1 MRKSTLKLTLKK
13 KWFDLI
19 LKGEKKEE
27 YREIKD
33 YWINR
38 LTIPMPFSEDGYEFI
53 CDEFSL
59 VEFSNGYGD
68 KVGKILI
75 ECKSIEIK
83 EGKTE
88 WGVEKETEYFVITLG
103 EIVCTSNIYR

>member
-19 LKGEKKEE
+19 IKGEKKEE

-38 LTIPMPFSEDGYEFI
+38 LTIPLTDGLFL